1 MLFAHVL
8 VHELLRLVVLDGG
21 DVRLVLLDQQVELN
35 LLFIQNLLIVA
46 NNPFELSNL
55 ILQQPGINIE
65 PVDFLFPTVN
75 NAIKELLGH
84 VLILDLVGELK

>member
-35 LLFIQNLLIVA
+35 LLFIQNLLVV
-46 NNPFELSNL
+46 PDYSLEF
-55 ILQQPGINIE
+55 G
-65 PVDFLFPTVN
+65 
-75 NAIKELLGH
+75 
-84 VLILDLVGELK
+84 